1 MSLFSAVVKC
11 DEDFVPG
18 LLYVALS
25 RVKTLE
31 GLMFDQ
37 PMTFQRLKGKA
48 SSLSENR

>member
-11 DEDFVPG
+11 DKDFVPS
-18 LLYVALS
+18 LLYVALL

-37 PMTFQRLKGKA
+37 LITFQRLKGKA